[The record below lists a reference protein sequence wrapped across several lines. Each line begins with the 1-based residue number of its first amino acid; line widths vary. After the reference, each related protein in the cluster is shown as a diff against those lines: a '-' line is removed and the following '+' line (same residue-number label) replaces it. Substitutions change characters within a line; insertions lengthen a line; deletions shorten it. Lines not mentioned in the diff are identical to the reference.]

1 MPIHISG
8 TGSFIP
14 KNKVDNNSFSDK
26 VFFDKDGNGYPNSN
40 VEIIKK
46 FQKIKKIKTKFSW
59 KDRNNSGC

>member
-26 VFFDKDGNGYPNSN
+26 VFLTNMEMDMQIPMLK
-40 VEIIKK
+40 
-46 FQKIKKIKTKFSW
+46 
-59 KDRNNSGC
+59 